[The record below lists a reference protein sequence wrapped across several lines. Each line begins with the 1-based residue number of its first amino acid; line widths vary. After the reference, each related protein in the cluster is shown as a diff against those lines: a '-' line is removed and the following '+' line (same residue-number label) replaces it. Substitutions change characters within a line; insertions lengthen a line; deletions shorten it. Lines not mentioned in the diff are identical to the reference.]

1 MKILAANDPVFTTPN
16 EIGEA
21 AWKNWVQERGL
32 YFLGEKDSR
41 YRDLVQLEDPF
52 PQNPGPKT
60 GALVEGP
67 VRERALGLCGAQPV
81 AAAAVRHRRRVSVAR
96 EPHLARQSSASRE
109 IADCRLQIAD

>member
-1 MKILAANDPVFTTPN
+1 MKVLDRADPVFTTPN

-52 PQNPGPKT
+52 PKNPGAEDRRARG
-60 GALVEGP
+60 GA
-67 VRERALGLCGAQPV
+67 VRQGRWIYVGLGPV
-81 AAAAVRHRRRVSVAR
+81 AAAAGRHRRRLSVAR
-96 EPHLARQSSASRE
+96 QPDLARQSASR
-109 IADCRLQIAD
+109 